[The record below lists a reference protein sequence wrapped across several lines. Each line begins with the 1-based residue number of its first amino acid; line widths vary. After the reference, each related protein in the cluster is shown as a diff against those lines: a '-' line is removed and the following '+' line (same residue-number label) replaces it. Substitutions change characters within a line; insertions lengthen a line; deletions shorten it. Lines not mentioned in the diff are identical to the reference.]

1 VSDDSTGRSEFALAL
16 LEATV
21 AENHQVMNRLATDFS
36 SVAGDIHALGDS
48 LSAETTSTSIN
59 LEAVQPAK
67 LESLKSSMADIINAL
82 QFVDTAEQRMQHV
95 LILLREP
102 KTPLAEV
109 LSDRTEWQL
118 ARSMG
123 FETPD
128 NVPASQSFGT
138 SGGVDLFLP

>member
-1 VSDDSTGRSEFALAL
+1 MSGESIGRSEFALAL

-21 AENHQVMNRLATDFS
+21 AENHQVMNQLATTFS
-36 SVAGDIHALGDS
+36 SVAGDILALGDS
-48 LSAETTSTSIN
+48 IGVETISTSIK

-67 LESLKSSMADIINAL
+67 LESLKSSIMDIINAF

-95 LILLREP
+95 LTLLREP
-102 KTPLAEV
+102 TTPLAEV

-128 NVPASQSFGT
+128 NVPAKQS
-138 SGGVDLFLP
+138 SGASGEVDLFLL